1 MSFTGKLPFLPGY
14 QMNSPPKERYH
25 KSHHFDINNGL
36 RVDLSR
42 EPAIVVPGIEPS
54 FISTSNSFTAT
65 SPPPSS
71 SFSPSSTSNLSRLPA
86 WVAYDRK
93 VLRFYGYFAESVH
106 SSPAESWRIR
116 QSVIYF
122 YLEDDSIHIAEPK
135 QENSG
140 LPQGV
145 FVKRHRI
152 PKQGSNSYFSVEDL
166 SIGAE
171 LAIYGRVF
179 RLIDCDG
186 FTREFYR
193 LNGREFGEAETY
205 PVDPHAA
212 AHTRTVISHNK
223 TMHPHKLYME
233 ASLGKHMHQGTEA
246 TQKFLNHDGK
256 VLRFYCQWNDDKMY
270 GEKRPYILHYFLA
283 DETVEISEVQQP
295 NSGRDPFPTLLR
307 RSKLPVNWTDSSP
320 DVNKLGI
327 TKEESNSRC
336 YNAADLRVGSI
347 INVFGRA
354 LFLCGADEFTQQY
367 YMKNYGLQAE
377 DFPRLNM
384 EDPVETVKKL
394 EPPPYNGFGSEEDSL
409 GSYLF
414 LMPQVPKAD
423 WKKLI
428 ENDGMHLRFMAQF
441 LQPSKVDKDRKFIV
455 TYYLSH
461 DQLSIFEKFERNS
474 GFIGGKFLERS
485 RLKNPNTAEYYRASD
500 LYVGAV
506 LEINKYQFLLIE
518 SDEYTAKFMNANPQV
533 FKKNNTRNGENANH
547 FAGIGAEE
555 GIALPANEVN
565 AAK

>member
-14 QMNSPPKERYH
+14 QVNPPPKDRYH
-25 KSHHFDINNGL
+25 KSHHFEIHNGV
-36 RVDLSR
+36 RVDLAR
-42 EPAIVVPGIEPS
+42 EPAIAVPGAPTALS
-54 FISTSNSFTAT
+54 PTSTSNPLSSTAPI
-65 SPPPSS
+65 SKPL
-71 SFSPSSTSNLSRLPA
+71 SSTSGLPLSRLPA

-106 SSPAESWRIR
+106 SSPTETWRIR
-116 QSVIYF
+116 QAVIYF

-152 PKQGSNSYFSVEDL
+152 PKQGTNTYLSVEDL
-166 SIGAE
+166 FIGAE

-179 RLIDCDG
+179 RLVESDV

-193 LNGREFGEAETY
+193 LNGRELTEPENY

-212 AHTRTVISHNK
+212 SHLARTATSHNK
-223 TMHPHKLYME
+223 LMHPHKLYME
-233 ASLGKHMHQGTEA
+233 ASLGKHIHQGIEA

-270 GEKRPYILHYFLA
+270 GEKRPYILHYYLA
-283 DETVEISEVQQP
+283 DDTVEIQEVQQP
-295 NSGRDPFPTLLR
+295 NSGRDPFPTLLK
-307 RSKLPVNWTDSSP
+307 RSKLPVNWTEASP
-320 DVNKLGI
+320 DVSKLGI
-327 TKEESNSRC
+327 TKEEMHSR
-336 YNAADLRVGSI
+336 YYAAADLRVGNT
-347 INVFGRA
+347 INVFGRP

-367 YMKNYGLQAE
+367 YQKNYGLTVA

-384 EDPVETVKKL
+384 EEPVEVVKKL

-414 LMPQVPKAD
+414 LMPQVPKQD

-428 ENDGMHLRFMAQF
+428 ENDGMHLRFMARF
-441 LQPSKVDKDRKFIV
+441 LNPLKVDKDRKFIV
-455 TYYLSH
+455 TYYLAH
-461 DQLSIFEKFERNS
+461 DQLSVFEKFERNS

-485 RLKNPNTAEYYRASD
+485 RLKNPSNGEYYKASD
-500 LYVGAV
+500 LYVGAI
-506 LEINKYQFLLIE
+506 LEINKYNFVLAE
-518 SDEYTAKFMNANPQV
+518 SDEYTQKFINANPEI
-533 FKKNNTRNGENANH
+533 FKQNQTRGSGGE
-547 FAGIGAEE
+547 FDGIGPEE
-555 GIALPANEVN
+555 GIALPTSVING
-565 AAK
+565 AK